1 MPRRSDLKKV
11 LVIGSGPI
19 VIGQA
24 AEFDYA
30 GTQACQALREEGLQV
45 VLVNSN
51 PATIM
56 TDTDIA
62 DRVYVEP
69 LNVEQVAAIIEKER
83 PQGLLPG
90 LGGQVGLN
98 LAVAL
103 HDAGVLDR
111 FEVELLGTPLLGI
124 RQAEDRE
131 LFKATMQT
139 IGEPVPESAIVHT
152 LGEARTFAAR
162 IGFPLIVRPAYTLG
176 GSGGGFAESLAEL
189 EEVARRGLRQSP
201 IGQCLIERSI
211 YGWKEVEYEV
221 MRDANG
227 NCITVCNMENFDP
240 VGVHTGDSIVVAPSQ
255 TLSDR
260 DYQRLRQASLHIIDS
275 LRICGGCNVQIAA
288 DPGSD
293 AYYVIEVNP
302 RVSRS
307 SALAS
312 KATGYPIA
320 KVAAK
325 LAIGLTLDEIRNP
338 VTGTTFAFF
347 EPSLDYVVVKIPRWP
362 FDKFRTADRALGT
375 QMKATGE
382 VMAIDRTFSGALQKA
397 IRSLDAGVDGLALP
411 LAQDLPQEQLLAAL
425 KPGDDRRL
433 FLLAE
438 ALRRGATV
446 EALHQATAIDPWF
459 LRQCRRLVALEAGVQ
474 AAGETL
480 LQDAATLRRLKE
492 AGFSDRRLG
501 ALAHLPEGTVREARL
516 RLGILPVFKMVD
528 TCAAEFEASTPYF
541 YSCYDAEDEVQV
553 SDRPKVIVL
562 GSGPIRIGQG
572 IEFDY
577 GSVHAVWALRE
588 AGYEAII
595 INNNPET
602 VSTDWSTADRLYFE
616 PLTFEDVM
624 AVIARERPLGVVA
637 QFGGQTAINL
647 AGPLAAAGVHLLGTS
662 ALGIDMAEDRGQFDR
677 LLERLNIPRP
687 AGGSA
692 HSLQQAQAVALRVG
706 YPVLVRPSY
715 VLGGRAMEICYTPED
730 LAEYVQVAALV
741 NPEHPILVDRYL
753 GGREVEVDAVSD
765 GTSVLIAGILE
776 HVERAGVHSGDSI
789 AVYPPQSLSAEA
801 VATIE
806 RYTLEMARAL
816 GVLGL
821 MNVQYVLDPA
831 GEGQPGAGV
840 HVLEVN
846 PRSSRTVPFL
856 TKVTGVPLTRVAT
869 RVILGQSLAVQGYP
883 AVVNRP
889 PDRPYVACKLPVFSW
904 SKLHGVDTA
913 LGPEMKST
921 GEVMGIGPTYAAA
934 LAKGFASC
942 GIGLPGPGA
951 TALAMI
957 ADRDK
962 PEALPLLLRLHGLG
976 LHLLATSGT
985 AAMLAAAGVEAEL
998 VLKLEE
1004 SRGRTGGGAAV
1015 AEPPTVEVPSC
1026 LEVIRAGRV
1035 DLVVNTLTRGRRAE
1049 RDGFRVRR
1057 AAAELGVA
1065 CLTSLDTL
1073 SALLLAVEAERRRG
1087 AAPPLAWALQDLDGT
1102 PGSSTRQW

>member
-1 MPRRSDLKKV
+1 MPRRPDLHKV
-11 LVIGSGPI
+11 MVLGSGPI

-30 GTQACQALREEGLQV
+30 GTQACQALREEGLSV

-56 TDTDIA
+56 TDAEIA
-62 DRVYVEP
+62 DRVYIEP
-69 LNVEQVAAIIEKER
+69 LTVDQVTAVIARER
-83 PQGLLPG
+83 PQGLLAG

-103 HDAGVLDR
+103 HEAGVLAR
-111 FEVELLGTPLLGI
+111 FGVELLGTPLSGI

-131 LFKATMQT
+131 LFKRTMQR
-139 IGEPVPESAIVHT
+139 IGEPVPESAIVHN
-152 LGEARTFAAR
+152 LGEARALAAR

-176 GSGGGFAESLAEL
+176 GTGGGFAHGPAEL
-189 EEVARRGLRQSP
+189 EDVVRQGLRLSP
-201 IGQCLIERSI
+201 IGQCLVERSI
-211 YGWKEVEYEV
+211 YGWKEIEYEV
-221 MRDANG
+221 MRDARG

-260 DYQRLRQASLHIIDS
+260 DYQRLRRAALHIIDA
-275 LRICGGCNVQIAA
+275 LGICGGCNVQFAA
-288 DPGSD
+288 DPQGD
-293 AYYVIEVNP
+293 AYHVIEVNP

-325 LAIGLTLDEIRNP
+325 IAVGLTLDEIRNP

-347 EPSLDYVVVKIPRWP
+347 EPSLDYVVMKVPRWP

-382 VMAIDRTFSGALQKA
+382 VMAIDRTWCGALQKA
-397 IRSLDAGVDGLALP
+397 IRSLDTGWDALEWP
-411 LAQDLPQEQLLAAL
+411 GAQELSDADLRAAL
-425 KPGDDRRL
+425 RPGDDRRVL
-433 FLLAE
+433 LLAE
-438 ALRRGATV
+438 ALRRGVGV
-446 EALHQATAIDPWF
+446 EELRELTAIDRWF
-459 LRQCRRLVALEAGVQ
+459 LRELERAVRMEAEVRARGPALLRDRG
-474 AAGETL
+474 L
-480 LQDAATLRRLKE
+480 LLRCKE
-492 AGFSDRRLG
+492 AGFSDRRLA
-501 ALAHLPEGTVREARL
+501 ALVGGEEAAVRRARL
-516 RLGILPVFKMVD
+516 DLGVRPVYKMVD
-528 TCAAEFEASTPYF
+528 TCAAEFEAATPYF
-541 YSCYDAEDEVQV
+541 YSCYDVEDEGVP
-553 SDRPKVIVL
+553 DARPKVLVL

-577 GSVHAVWALRE
+577 GSVHAVWGLRE

-595 INNNPET
+595 VNNNPET

-624 AVIARERPLGVVA
+624 HVIERERPTGVVA

-647 AGPLAAAGVHLLGTS
+647 AAPLEAAGVRILGTS
-662 ALGIDMAEDRGQFDR
+662 AAGIDMAEDRERFDG
-677 LLERLNIPRP
+677 LLERLGIPRP

-692 HSLQQAQAVALRVG
+692 KSLAEAEAVARRVG

-715 VLGGRAMEICYTPED
+715 VLGGRAMEICHAPED
-730 LAEYVQVAALV
+730 LDEYVRTAVRV
-741 NPEHPILVDRYL
+741 TPRHPILVDRYV

-765 GTSVLIAGILE
+765 GASVLIAGILE

-801 VATIE
+801 VRQIE

-816 GVLGL
+816 GVRGL
-821 MNVQYVLDPA
+821 LNVQYVIDTA
-831 GEGQPGAGV
+831 APGAAAVPGGV
-840 HVLEVN
+840 YVLEVN

-856 TKVTGVPLTRVAT
+856 TKVTGVPLVRVAT
-869 RVILGQSLAVQGYP
+869 RVLLGRSLADQGYP
-883 AVVNRP
+883 GPVHRAAAPRHVAV
-889 PDRPYVACKLPVFSW
+889 KMPVFSW
-904 SKLHGVDTA
+904 AKLRGVDTA

-921 GEVMGIGPTYAAA
+921 GEVMGIGATYAEA

-942 GIGLPGPGA
+942 GVGLPRPGA
-951 TALAMI
+951 TVLAMV

-962 PEALPLLLRLHGLG
+962 PAALPLLQGLQAMGLR
-976 LHLLATSGT
+976 LLATAGT
-985 AAMLAAAGVEAEL
+985 AAMLARAGTPVEA
-998 VLKLEE
+998 VRKIEE
-1004 SRGRTGGGAAV
+1004 G
-1015 AEPPTVEVPSC
+1015 EPNC
-1026 LEVIRAGRV
+1026 LDAIRAGGV

-1057 AAAELGVA
+1057 AAAEVGVA
-1065 CLTSLDTL
+1065 CLTSLDTFA
-1073 SALLLAVEAERRRG
+1073 ALLQAMEAEARRG
-1087 AAPPLAWALQDLDGT
+1087 GAPPSAWALQEYSL
-1102 PGSSTRQW
+1102 